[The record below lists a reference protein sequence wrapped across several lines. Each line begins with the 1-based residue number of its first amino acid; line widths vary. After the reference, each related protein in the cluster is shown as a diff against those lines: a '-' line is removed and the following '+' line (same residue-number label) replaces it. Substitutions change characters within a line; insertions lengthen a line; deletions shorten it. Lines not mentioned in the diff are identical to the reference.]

1 MIGNSSLVQ
10 YARDFV
16 SDALFDTDY
25 TVLSNEW
32 DLFICNL
39 LVTVILLFTLWLFYK
54 VFEKVISIFGG

>member
-16 SDALFDTDY
+16 SDALFSTDY